1 MTGLF
6 SKVKK
11 FVEESFRK
19 CGFKEQIKHLE
30 RTVYWVK
37 KLKPNADEAFLIAA
51 FAHDIETAFAWKKLQ
66 KNYKPK
72 FVDKSQLKKH
82 QKEGAEII
90 GEFLKNQG
98 ANPEMV
104 KRVKMLISKH
114 EEGGNEDQTLLRDA
128 DSISFFENNVGIFLK
143 IAKKAGKE
151 RVKQKFDWMYNRITS
166 KKAKDIA
173 KPWYWKAISDLKK
186 LNKNKMRNEK

>member
-1 MTGLF
+1 MAGLF
-6 SKVKK
+6 TKVKK

-37 KLKPNADEAFLIAA
+37 KLKPNADEALLIAA

-72 FVDKSQLKKH
+72 FIAKSRLKKH

-98 ANPEMV
+98 ANSEMV

-114 EEGGNEDQTLLRDA
+114 EEGGNEDQTLLKDA
-128 DSISFFENNVGIFLK
+128 DSVSFFENNIDVFLK
-143 IAKKAGKE
+143 IAKKSGKE

-166 KKAKDIA
+166 KKVKDIA
-173 KPWYWKAISDLKK
+173 KPWYRKAINDLNK
-186 LNKNKMRNEK
+186 LNKNKMKNEK